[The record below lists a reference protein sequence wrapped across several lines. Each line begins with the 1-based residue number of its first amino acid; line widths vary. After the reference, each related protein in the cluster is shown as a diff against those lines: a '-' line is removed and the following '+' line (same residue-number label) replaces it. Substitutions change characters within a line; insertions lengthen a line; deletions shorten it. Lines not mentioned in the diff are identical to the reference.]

1 MLYGGVTLQEIL
13 NGTSKI
19 RNKVLATV
27 FAEMYIIEKW
37 GTGIQRVIDGC
48 REYGIADPEWIEL
61 GTTFRVNIYRPK
73 QVTPS
78 NTPPN
83 GGVSG
88 GVNDGLNETEKSVL
102 AVIKQNGQF
111 TAEELAIKIGKSKR
125 TAERT
130 LKLLKDKA
138 LIRRQGADKNGYW
151 EIVAAD
157 EE

>member
-1 MLYGGVTLQEIL
+1 MLYGGVTLQKIL

-73 QVTPS
+73 QGTTS
-78 NTPPN
+78 NTTPN
-83 GGVSG
+83 DV
-88 GVNDGLNETEKSVL
+88 VNDVVNEALNTTEVSVL
-102 AVIKQNGQF
+102 NAVSENNTLTI
-111 TAEELAIKIGKSKR
+111 TEIAEKIGKSKSTVDR
-125 TAERT
+125 VI
-130 LKLLKDKA
+130 KSLKDKD
-138 LIRRQGADKNGYW
+138 LLERKDSDKTGYW
-151 EIVAAD
+151 EIVNRD
-157 EE
+157 